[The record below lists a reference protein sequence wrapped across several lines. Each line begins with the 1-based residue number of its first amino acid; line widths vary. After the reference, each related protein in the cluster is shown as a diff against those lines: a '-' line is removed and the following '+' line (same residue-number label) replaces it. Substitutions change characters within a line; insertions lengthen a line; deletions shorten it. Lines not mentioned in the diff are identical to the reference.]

1 MKNKYIFL
9 LIIVFFILI
18 LIFSIIFLKTN
29 KNEENGNN
37 NNNNNILNMSSYTA
51 KIEVTIKSNKNTT
64 KYRMT
69 QEYKKGEFSKQMIEE
84 PEQIYGLT
92 MEYRNNS
99 LKIENTRLNL
109 NNIYEGYNYITEN
122 NLFLNEFIDDYNNS
136 KEAMREENE
145 NEIILTTNCR
155 NSENR
160 YQTNKILTIDKH
172 TNKPKKMEVQDV
184 NKNTT
189 VYILYN
195 EISYK

>member
-1 MKNKYIFL
+1 MKNKFIFFIIIVCLILIFL
-9 LIIVFFILI
+9 LI
-18 LIFSIIFLKTN
+18 FLRTYKN
-29 KNEENGNN
+29 KENGN

-64 KYRMT
+64 QYIMS
-69 QEYKKGEFSKQMIEE
+69 QEYKKGEYSKQIIEE

-92 MEYRNNS
+92 MEYKNNNI
-99 LKIENTRLNL
+99 KIENTRLNL
-109 NNIYEGYNYITEN
+109 SNIYEGYNYITEN

-160 YQTNKILTIDKH
+160 YQTNKILTIDKQ

>member
-1 MKNKYIFL
+1 MKNKFIFFIIIVCLILIFL
-9 LIIVFFILI
+9 LI
-18 LIFSIIFLKTN
+18 FLRTYKN
-29 KNEENGNN
+29 KENG

-64 KYRMT
+64 KYIMS
-69 QEYKKGEFSKQMIEE
+69 QEYKKGEYSKQIIEE

-92 MEYRNNS
+92 MEYKNNNI
-99 LKIENTRLNL
+99 KIENTRLNL
-109 NNIYEGYNYITEN
+109 SNIYEGYNYITEN

-160 YQTNKILTIDKH
+160 YQTNKILTIDKQ
-172 TNKPKKMEVQDV
+172 TNKPQKMEVQDV

>member
-1 MKNKYIFL
+1 MKNKFIFFIIIVCLILIFL
-9 LIIVFFILI
+9 LI
-18 LIFSIIFLKTN
+18 FLRTYKN
-29 KNEENGNN
+29 KENE
-37 NNNNNILNMSSYTA
+37 NNNNNILNMISYTA

-64 KYRMT
+64 QYIMS
-69 QEYKKGEFSKQMIEE
+69 QEYKKGEYSKQIIEE

-92 MEYRNNS
+92 MEYKNNNI
-99 LKIENTRLNL
+99 KIENTRLNL
-109 NNIYEGYNYITEN
+109 SNIYEGYNYITEN

-160 YQTNKILTIDKH
+160 YQTNKILTIDKQ

>member
-1 MKNKYIFL
+1 MKNKFIFFIIIVCLILIFL
-9 LIIVFFILI
+9 LI
-18 LIFSIIFLKTN
+18 FLRTYKN
-29 KNEENGNN
+29 KENG

-64 KYRMT
+64 KYIMS
-69 QEYKKGEFSKQMIEE
+69 QEYKKGEYSKQIIEE

-92 MEYRNNS
+92 MEYKNNNI
-99 LKIENTRLNL
+99 KIENTRLNL
-109 NNIYEGYNYITEN
+109 SNIYEGYNYITEN

-160 YQTNKILTIDKH
+160 YQTNKILTIDKQ
-172 TNKPKKMEVQDV
+172 TKKKKKMEVQDV

>member
-1 MKNKYIFL
+1 MKNKFIFFIIIVCLILIFL
-9 LIIVFFILI
+9 LI
-18 LIFSIIFLKTN
+18 FLRTYKN
-29 KNEENGNN
+29 KENG

-64 KYRMT
+64 KYIMS
-69 QEYKKGEFSKQMIEE
+69 QEYKKGEYSKQIIEE

-92 MEYRNNS
+92 MEYKNNNI
-99 LKIENTRLNL
+99 KIENTRLNL
-109 NNIYEGYNYITEN
+109 SNIYEGYNYITEN

-160 YQTNKILTIDKH
+160 YQTNKILTIDKQ

>member
-1 MKNKYIFL
+1 MKNKFIFFIIIVCLILIFL
-9 LIIVFFILI
+9 LI
-18 LIFSIIFLKTN
+18 FLRTYKN
-29 KNEENGNN
+29 KENG

-64 KYRMT
+64 KYIMSKKK
-69 QEYKKGEFSKQMIEE
+69 KKGEYSKQIIEE

-92 MEYRNNS
+92 MEYKNNNI
-99 LKIENTRLNL
+99 KIENTRLNL
-109 NNIYEGYNYITEN
+109 SNIYEGYNYITEN

-160 YQTNKILTIDKH
+160 YQTNKILTIDKQ
-172 TNKPKKMEVQDV
+172 TKKKKKMEVQDV

>member
-18 LIFSIIFLKTN
+18 LIFLLIFLRTYKN
-29 KNEENGNN
+29 KENG

-64 KYRMT
+64 KYIMS
-69 QEYKKGEFSKQMIEE
+69 QEYKKGEYSEQIIEE

-92 MEYRNNS
+92 MEYKNNNI
-99 LKIENTRLNL
+99 KIENTRLNL
-109 NNIYEGYNYITEN
+109 SNIYEGYNYITEN

-145 NEIILTTNCR
+145 NGIILTTNCR

-160 YQTNKILTIDKH
+160 YQTNKILTIDKQ

>member
-1 MKNKYIFL
+1 MKNKFIFFIIIVCLILIFL
-9 LIIVFFILI
+9 LI
-18 LIFSIIFLKTN
+18 FLRTYKN
-29 KNEENGNN
+29 KENG

-64 KYRMT
+64 QYIMS
-69 QEYKKGEFSKQMIEE
+69 QEYKKGEYSKQIIEE

-92 MEYRNNS
+92 MEYKNNNI
-99 LKIENTRLNL
+99 KIENTRLNL
-109 NNIYEGYNYITEN
+109 SNIYEGYNYITEN

-160 YQTNKILTIDKH
+160 YQTNKILTIDKQ

>member
-1 MKNKYIFL
+1 MKNKFIFL
-9 LIIVFFILI
+9 IIIACLI
-18 LIFSIIFLKTN
+18 LIFSLIFLKTYKN
-29 KNEENGNN
+29 KENGN

-69 QEYKKGEFSKQMIEE
+69 QEYKKGEYSKQIIEE

-92 MEYRNNS
+92 MEYKNNNI
-99 LKIENTRLNL
+99 KIENTRLNL
-109 NNIYEGYNYITEN
+109 SNIYEGYNYITEN
-122 NLFLNEFIDDYNNS
+122 NLFLNEFIEDYNSS
-136 KEAMREENE
+136 KEAMREENDK
-145 NEIILTTNCR
+145 EIILTTNCR

-160 YQTNKILTIDKH
+160 YQSNKILTIDKQ

>member
-1 MKNKYIFL
+1 MKNKFIFL
-9 LIIVFFILI
+9 IIIFCLI
-18 LIFSIIFLKTN
+18 LIFSLIFFKTY
-29 KNEENGNN
+29 KNEENG

-64 KYRMT
+64 KYKMI
-69 QEYKKGEFSKQMIEE
+69 QEYKEGEYSKQIIEE

-92 MEYRNNS
+92 MEYKNNN

-109 NNIYEGYNYITEN
+109 SNIYEGYNYITEN
-122 NLFLNEFIDDYNNS
+122 NLFLNEFIEDYNNS
-136 KEAMREENE
+136 KNAIREEND

-160 YQTNKILTIDKH
+160 YQTNKILTIDKQ

>member
-1 MKNKYIFL
+1 MKNKFIFFIIIVCLILIFL
-9 LIIVFFILI
+9 LI
-18 LIFSIIFLKTN
+18 FLRTYKN
-29 KNEENGNN
+29 KENG

-64 KYRMT
+64 QYIMS
-69 QEYKKGEFSKQMIEE
+69 QEYKKGEYSKQIIEE

-92 MEYRNNS
+92 MEYKNNNI
-99 LKIENTRLNL
+99 KIENTRLNL
-109 NNIYEGYNYITEN
+109 SNIYEGYNYITEN

-136 KEAMREENE
+136 KEAIRKKNK
-145 NEIILTTNCR
+145 NEIIITTNCR
-155 NSENR
+155 NTKNK
-160 YQTNKILTIDKH
+160 YQTNKILTIDKQ